1 MPDFKMEKASSMSV
15 SRSFNSFTRLSA
27 VWALS
32 LFTLTALT
40 PSAAA
45 ASQACA
51 HLVAG
56 TYLAQIV
63 DAQGNLLSRSIL
75 TFQAGGSLLSLDS
88 NQAGIPTQFNP
99 FTANTGEWAC
109 MGRTSLAASVL
120 SFTLPGSEGPE
131 PGLARGNYD
140 IRIDPRSGNLEGT
153 IELIFFPLAG
163 DPLNGVGV
171 SAGVFSF
178 AAQPLVVPRR

>member
-1 MPDFKMEKASSMSV
+1 MFVSSTLNCV
-15 SRSFNSFTRLSA
+15 PRRVPL
-27 VWALS
+27 WALA
-32 LFTLTALT
+32 FVTFAAAT
-40 PSAAA
+40 PPAPA

-51 HLVAG
+51 HLVKG
-56 TYLAQIV
+56 TYLTRIV
-63 DAQGNLLSRSIL
+63 DAQGNLLSRSIQN
-75 TFQAGGSLLSLDS
+75 FQAGGSLLSLDS

-109 MGRTSLAASVL
+109 TGRASLTASVL

-140 IRIDPRSGNLEGT
+140 IRIDPRTGNLEGT
-153 IELIFFPLAG
+153 IGLIFFPLTG

-171 SAGVFSF
+171 SVGPFSF
-178 AAQPLVVPRR
+178 TAEPLVLHRH